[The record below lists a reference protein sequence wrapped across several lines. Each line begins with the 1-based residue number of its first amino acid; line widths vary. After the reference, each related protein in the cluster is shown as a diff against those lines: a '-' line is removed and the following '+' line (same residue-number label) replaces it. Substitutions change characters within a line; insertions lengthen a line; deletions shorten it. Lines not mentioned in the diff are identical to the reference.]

1 MFNQSTVSAIE
12 VEMVLEDLTVATSTQ
27 RQTAG
32 TAASLFPQ
40 DLQATNN
47 VVNMSLR
54 VLIDDLESTT
64 GSLIPFNTVSKINM
78 HSCYQ
83 FLIAHYNYCSNW

>member
-1 MFNQSTVSAIE
+1 MFNQSTVSATE
-12 VEMVLEDLTVATSTQ
+12 VEMVLEDLIVATSPQ

-47 VVNMSLR
+47 VMNMSLR

-64 GSLIPFNTVSKINM
+64 GSRIPFNTVSKINM
-78 HSCYQ
+78 HTQ
-83 FLIAHYNYCSNW
+83 LVIINF

>member
-1 MFNQSTVSAIE
+1 MFNQSTVSATE
-12 VEMVLEDLTVATSTQ
+12 VEMVLEDLIVATSPQ

-47 VVNMSLR
+47 VMNMSLR

-64 GSLIPFNTVSKINM
+64 GSRIPFNTVS
-78 HSCYQ
+78 
-83 FLIAHYNYCSNW
+83 